1 MEIEHEF
8 ASQRFFKE
16 VEYLRLR
23 SQPAQQGRSEVED
36 VAVVD
41 AGPQEIGSLLR
52 ESLDEEVR
60 SLLFR
65 IEIVAERQ
73 SQRGGRADFGA
84 QVGDPVAVLVVPEH
98 FRHTFRP
105 AESGVDDRVHVDAA
119 EVGVFPGAGQRDR
132 PVVEDFAVAEDV
144 HLPRPEFFR
153 ERPVSGNPHI
163 TVQGV
168 GAESQSRVDVS
179 ENHGGNLVVDP
190 QTGQIRLA
198 GKTFFPREPAAG
210 AQRVFHCEFSVNRGP
225 YMAQIFRGFDRELNK
240 EKYPEL
246 FYPNI
251 YILDGGYKKFF
262 AEYSDFCDGGYVPM
276 RDEEHKLNGDL
287 VKSTSQ
293 YRESCENLNKQH
305 RQSLVDITNQ
315 SSKVCF
321 ASPASGELNQSPMTT
336 KMLHFLASPTFSK

>member
-1 MEIEHEF
+1 MFKSDKKLRIYTFRAENSVLFMSGETPRKARSPIKSPTRLGIPVPQLDFSPRREDETDYDTITCIPTLPLSDAIPRITGKTLADMLAGYYDEF
-8 ASQRFFKE
+8 F
-16 VEYLRLR
+16 
-23 SQPAQQGRSEVED
+23 
-36 VAVVD
+36 
-41 AGPQEIGSLLR
+41 
-52 ESLDEEVR
+52 ESLFIVDCRYNYEFEGGHIQGAVNINKPEDLTAAFFEE
-60 SLLFR
+60 
-65 IEIVAERQ
+65 IYQNAI
-73 SQRGGRADFGA
+73 
-84 QVGDPVAVLVVPEH
+84 
-98 FRHTFRP
+98 
-105 AESGVDDRVHVDAA
+105 
-119 EVGVFPGAGQRDR
+119 
-132 PVVEDFAVAEDV
+132 
-144 HLPRPEFFR
+144 
-153 ERPVSGNPHI
+153 I
-163 TVQGV
+163 
-168 GAESQSRVDVS
+168 
-179 ENHGGNLVVDP
+179 
-190 QTGQIRLA
+190 
-198 GKTFFPREPAAG
+198 
-210 AQRVFHCEFSVNRGP
+210 VFHCEFSVNRGP